1 MRNDYNL
8 YLKVYKNI
16 VIFSEMQIPVSDADF
31 YERKIIRLEKDIANL
46 NDELNV
52 ARARL
57 RSAEDFQI
65 KY

>member
-1 MRNDYNL
+1 MH
-8 YLKVYKNI
+8 
-16 VIFSEMQIPVSDADF
+16 IPVSDADF
-31 YERKIIRLEKDIANL
+31 FERKAIRLQKDVANL
-46 NDELNV
+46 NEELNV